1 MNVGIPDAGKHARH
15 SFLEASAD
23 VRPGWIPEKSASEW
37 GIALLLFIASVLY
50 LRLFYNYTVLNG
62 DEGIILQGAQRILNG
77 EVLYRDFFSFLTPG
91 SYYWMALLFKVFG
104 DSILVAHG
112 ALIVYGGIFSVLTY
126 LLARRVCARWCAL
139 FTVYLLTLTC
149 LPYCFFALHNWDS
162 TLWACLALYFAV
174 RLLETPHWGF
184 ALAVGTF
191 ASLTCLCEQSK
202 GAGLLLGLAAGFGAV
217 AWTDHRKGRLARF
230 HVWAFLAGF
239 APPVLL
245 TVAYFAAQ
253 HSLPQMLADCLW
265 PLRHYLSAN
274 ALPYG
279 YPGLLDSE
287 FQRGLSG
294 SWGFRIGMLV
304 ILSPYLFLPVL
315 PILAVGF
322 FCVWLVRLAR
332 QKESHDKAAHYVVV
346 SAIVIALWMSAV
358 ISRPDLSH
366 IVIFQGPIVFLVLGW
381 ILGGPS
387 IQTRHLNSFRT
398 LVSFYVF
405 LSFTALG
412 LTLLWGPLNAN
423 VVLKTRRGVLKVQ
436 HGDAVLEELQARV
449 RPGEKIFVYP
459 YQPLYYYLTS
469 TFSPTHYEYLQLGMH
484 TPEQFQEAL
493 NMIAER
499 RPRVVLFQPS
509 FYEDVV
515 VSFPSTPIRV
525 LASRDPVS
533 DFILKE
539 YRSCAVL
546 VPANGGNFVFMVRKD
561 LPCPE
566 ASVRGAEPNN
576 GGRK

>member
-1 MNVGIPDAGKHARH
+1 MAANRTIEQ
-15 SFLEASAD
+15 SEAQPRGRSVD
-23 VRPGWIPEKSASEW
+23 NTPSPPERSRSEW
-37 GIALLLFIASVLY
+37 LIVLLVFVGTCLY
-50 LRLFYNYTVLNG
+50 YRIFYSYTVLNG
-62 DEGIILQGAQRILNG
+62 DEGIVLQGAQRILNG

-91 SYYWMALLFKVFG
+91 SFYWMALLFKVFG
-104 DSILVAHG
+104 SSILVAHG

-202 GAGLLLGLAAGFGAV
+202 GAALLLGLAAGFGAV

-245 TVAYFAAQ
+245 TVAYFAAN

-265 PLRHYLSAN
+265 PLRHYSSAN

-279 YPGLLDSE
+279 YPELLDEE
-287 FQRGLSG
+287 FQKGLSG

-346 SAIVIALWMSAV
+346 SAVVIALWMSAV

-366 IVIFQGPIVFLVLGW
+366 LIIFQAPIVFLVLGW

-387 IQTRHLNSFRT
+387 LQTQHLNSFRT
-398 LVSFYVF
+398 LASFYVF

-423 VVLKTRRGVLKVQ
+423 VVLKTRRGVLKAQ
-436 HGDAVLEELQARV
+436 HRDAVLEELQARV
-449 RPGEKIFVYP
+449 RPGQKVFVYP

-469 TFSPTHYEYLQLGMH
+469 TSSPTRYEYLQLGMH
-484 TPEQFQEAL
+484 TPEQFAEA
-493 NMIAER
+493 IREFAADR
-499 RPRVVLFQPS
+499 TPVVVFQPS
-509 FYEDVV
+509 FTE
-515 VSFPSTPIRV
+515 FIPLGWPATPTDV
-525 LASRDPVS
+525 LAARDS
-533 DFILKE
+533 GAEYILSH
-539 YRSCAVL
+539 YRPCKTLTSL
-546 VPANGGNFVFMVRKD
+546 QTWQFVFMVRKD
-561 LPCPE
+561 LSCT
-566 ASVRGAEPNN
+566 GAP
-576 GGRK
+576 